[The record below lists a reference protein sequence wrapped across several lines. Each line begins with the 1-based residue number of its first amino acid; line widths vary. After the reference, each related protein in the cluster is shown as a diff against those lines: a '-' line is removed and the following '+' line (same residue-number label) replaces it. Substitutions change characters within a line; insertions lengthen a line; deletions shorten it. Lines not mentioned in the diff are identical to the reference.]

1 MTTLTALAA
10 LSETNRR
17 NAETFAAVARQ
28 LDITPQPLIDRET
41 VTMYW
46 STREVGAITVVVESS
61 YRLTDGSTE
70 HGISIDGNTD
80 GQFMDAEGAG
90 EYVAAFADA
99 QHLLQQVTKAAREWL
114 EAEQNEAAIEL
125 VGVQTPQSKRNNG

>member
-17 NAETFAAVARQ
+17 NAETFAAVAQQ

-46 STREVGAITVVVESS
+46 STREVGTITVVVESS
-61 YRLTDGSTE
+61 YRLADGSME

-90 EYVAAFADA
+90 EYAAAFTDAMQLLHQVTVAASGRVN
-99 QHLLQQVTKAAREWL
+99 LLKSA
-114 EAEQNEAAIEL
+114 
-125 VGVQTPQSKRNNG
+125 